1 MVGHG
6 VSSPK
11 HSVAMQERAEAL
23 DGTHRSLTTTLVFGR
38 SQHNGN
44 IFAGVLACQKNTL
57 LRCMLRHLE
66 NLPQ

>member
-1 MVGHG
+1 
-6 VSSPK
+6 
-11 HSVAMQERAEAL
+11 MQERAETL
-23 DGTHRSLTTTLVFGR
+23 DGTHRSLTATLVFGR